1 MQRYIA
7 RRLLLMIPT
16 LLGVTFVV
24 FVMVRAV
31 PGDVIDQILG
41 DFGAGDRETKEA
53 LLKEYSLDG
62 NIAVQYV
69 RWLGDLAT
77 FDFGTTVGVV

>member
-24 FVMVRAV
+24 FIMIRSI
-31 PGDVIDQILG
+31 PGDVVDLLAG
-41 DFGAGDRETKEA
+41 DFGAADPEVKAA
-53 LLKEYSLDG
+53 LQKEYQLDD
-62 NIAVQYV
+62 NVAVQYV
-69 RWLGDLAT
+69 RWLGDIVT
-77 FDFGTTVGVV
+77 FD